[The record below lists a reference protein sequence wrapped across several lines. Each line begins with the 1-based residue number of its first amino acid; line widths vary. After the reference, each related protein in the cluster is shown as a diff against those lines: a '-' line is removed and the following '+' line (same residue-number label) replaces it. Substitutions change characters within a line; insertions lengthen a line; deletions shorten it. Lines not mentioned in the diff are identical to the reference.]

1 MKIKKS
7 NFAYFY
13 VHLLAFAF
21 TDSAGSAEPTVVGD
35 DLAKQTAA
43 FARLSDRQI
52 GSLMRKRWRRGPKS
66 V

>member
-13 VHLLAFAF
+13 FHLLAFAF
-21 TDSAGSAEPTVVGD
+21 TDSVGSAEPAVAGD
-35 DLAKQTAA
+35 GQQTAA

-52 GSLMRKRWRRGPKS
+52 GTSMRKRWRRGPKS